1 MPTQGRRKQGL
12 NTWGQAE
19 LTDITVSAQ
28 PTKNNILSFQYEH
41 VRLHIH
47 FYKHYNNVCRCM
59 YMYMYMYACTCTL
72 CMYYMYTLYM
82 HSVKEMCAVYGHTSV
97 RESVLSDSPLDAGSD

>member
-19 LTDITVSAQ
+19 LTDIIVSAQ

-47 FYKHYNNVCRCM
+47 FYKHYNNYCMSMHVYVHVHVCMHM
-59 YMYMYMYACTCTL
+59 YIVHVLYV
-72 CMYYMYTLYM
+72 YM

-97 RESVLSDSPLDAGSD
+97 RESVLSDSPLDTGSD